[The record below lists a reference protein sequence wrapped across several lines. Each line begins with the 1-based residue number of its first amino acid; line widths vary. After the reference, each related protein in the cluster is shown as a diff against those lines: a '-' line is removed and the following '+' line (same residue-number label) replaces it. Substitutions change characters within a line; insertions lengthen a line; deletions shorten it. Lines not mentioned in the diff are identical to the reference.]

1 MSTRSLDSIVDIAVE
16 ISPLAAPRQTFDQLL
31 IQGSTVLDTDPITE
45 TERVRVYESLAEML
59 EDGFAIDDPEYLAA
73 QLYFSQSPQ
82 PDRVWIGMRNAS
94 ASGLDTLD
102 VTAAAKGTG
111 YALGDILTVVQAGA
125 SGGTLGVTEIGTG
138 GTVEEVEI
146 VTRGTGY
153 SAANGLATTVAPA
166 GGTGCTIDVSAVAA
180 ETVLEAL
187 TKARAASNNW
197 YTCMDCDAVTADHKL
212 VAAWIEAAT
221 PPSIYGFTTED
232 ADTITSADTDI
243 FTWLQARLYSR
254 TIGQYSTDSPYAI
267 AAIMG
272 YAMGANTQLA
282 NSAYTLKFKNEIGVA
297 VEELSST
304 QITNLEGKNGNVYL
318 NYADYYN
325 IFEQGVMSNGS
336 FFDEKINLDMLVNK
350 IQLNVMDLLY
360 EVPKVPQTE
369 AGVTQ
374 LINAVAS
381 ACEEMLTIG
390 FIGPGTW
397 TGRTILNLKEDDT
410 LPKGYL
416 VQAAKIADQSQAD
429 REARK
434 APSMYVA
441 IKEAGAVHS
450 VLIGVYV
457 NR

>member
-1 MSTRSLDSIVDIAVE
+1 MFTRNLDSIVDVAVE

-31 IQGSTVLDTDPITE
+31 IQGSTVLDTGPITE
-45 TERVRVYESLAEML
+45 TERVRVYESTAEML
-59 EDGFAIDDPEYLAA
+59 EDGFANDDPEYLAA
-73 QLYFSQSPQ
+73 QLYFSQSPA

-94 ASGLDTLD
+94 ESGIDAVD
-102 VTAAAKGTG
+102 VNAAGTG
-111 YALGDILTVVQAGA
+111 YSLGDILTVVKAGA
-125 SGGTLGVTEIGTG
+125 SGGTLRVTELGESG
-138 GTVEEVEI
+138 AVAEVEI

-153 SAANGLATTVAPA
+153 EIGTGLATTVSPS
-166 GGTGCTIDVSAVAA
+166 GGTGCTIDVDAVGA
-180 ETVLEAL
+180 ETILEAL
-187 TKARAASNNW
+187 QKARLASNNW
-197 YTCMDCDAVTADHKL
+197 YTCMDVDAVTEDHKL
-212 VAAWIEAAT
+212 VAAWIETAT
-221 PPSIYGFTTED
+221 PLSIYGLTTQD
-232 ADTITSADTDI
+232 PDTITSAGTDI
-243 FTWLQARLYSR
+243 FTWLKDRLYSR

-282 NSAYTLKFKNEIGVA
+282 NSAYTLKFKNEIGIQTEA
-297 VEELSST
+297 LSST

-325 IFEQGVMSNGS
+325 IFEQGVMANGA

-350 IQLNVMDLLY
+350 LQLNVMDLLY
-360 EVPKVPQTE
+360 KMPKVPQTE

-374 LINAVAS
+374 IVNAVAS
-381 ACEEMLTIG
+381 ACEEMRVVG
-390 FIGPGTW
+390 FLGPGTW
-397 TGRTILNLKEDDT
+397 TGRDVLNLKSGDT
-410 LPKGYL
+410 MPAGYI

-434 APSMYVA
+434 SPSIYAA

>member
-31 IQGSTVLDTDPITE
+31 IQGSTVLDADPITE

-94 ASGLDTLD
+94 TSGLDT
-102 VTAAAKGTG
+102 VAINAAGAGSG
-111 YALGDILTVVQAGA
+111 YALGDVLTVVQAGA
-125 SGGTLGVTEIGTG
+125 SGGTLEVTEIDDTG
-138 GTVEEVEI
+138 AVTEVALL
-146 VTRGTGY
+146 TRGTGY
-153 SAANGLATTVAPA
+153 SADTGLATTVAPA
-166 GGTGCTIDVSAVAA
+166 GGTGCTIDISAVAA

-187 TKARAASNNW
+187 QKARAASNNW

-232 ADTITSADTDI
+232 SDTITSADTDI
-243 FTWLQARLYSR
+243 FTWLKDRLYSR

-267 AAIMG
+267 AAIFG

-318 NYADYYN
+318 NYANYYN
-325 IFEQGVMSNGS
+325 IFEQGVMANGS

-360 EVPKVPQTE
+360 KVPKVPQTE

-374 LINAVAS
+374 IVNSVAS
-381 ACEEMLTIG
+381 ACEEMRVIG
-390 FIGPGTW
+390 FVGPGTW
-397 TGRTILNLKEDDT
+397 TGRTILNLKEGDT
-410 LPKGYL
+410 LPSGYI

-434 APSMYVA
+434 SPSIYVA
-441 IKEAGAVHS
+441 IKEAGAIHS